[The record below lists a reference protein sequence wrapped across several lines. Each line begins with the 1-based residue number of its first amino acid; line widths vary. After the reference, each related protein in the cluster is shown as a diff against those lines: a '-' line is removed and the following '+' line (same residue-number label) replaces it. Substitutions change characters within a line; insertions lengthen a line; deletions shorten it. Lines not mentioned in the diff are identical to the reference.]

1 MTEEFKKHFAIAAT
15 KAITGIANHGTAGVL
30 IPTYGVSLKYKHLTP
45 LVMTYD
51 QKYAYKTIAYLDAL
65 VSKRQ
70 PYFGKDITSLTS
82 MFIALAK
89 SSDALINDLDLA
101 IELFQQVI
109 GIYIHKLKTVVYEQT
124 EDLPLS
130 PLDSKIFDNFDI
142 HTVSLLLSQY
152 HLLHAYDKE
161 DSYPVDRVTALL
173 ALERGARKFIEET
186 LLEVTVEET
195 PSGKYT
201 GVIKFIKK
209 EG

>member
-51 QKYAYKTIAYLDAL
+51 QKYAYKTIAYLDTL

-109 GIYIHKLKTVVYEQT
+109 DRYVMELKNTVYALT
-124 EDLPLS
+124 EDLLLS

-142 HTVSLLLSQY
+142 RTVSLLLSQY
-152 HLLHAYDKE
+152 HVLHAYEKE
-161 DSYPVDRVTALL
+161 DSYPVDRVMALL
-173 ALERGARKFIEET
+173 ALERGAREFIEET
-186 LLEVTVEET
+186 LLEITVEET